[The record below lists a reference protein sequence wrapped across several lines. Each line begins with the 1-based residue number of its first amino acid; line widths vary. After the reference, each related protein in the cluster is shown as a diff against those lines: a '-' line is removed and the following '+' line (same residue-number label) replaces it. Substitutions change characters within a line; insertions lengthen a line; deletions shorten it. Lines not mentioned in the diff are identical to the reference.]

1 VEHEQQPG
9 HSFIRDAN
17 YRIVENLAD
26 FRGWPDVFGGE
37 IQKRLIY
44 FVHRCLLAMRSHEAA
59 AIASVHV
66 GVIAWQQS
74 RTTEQRTELHSGFIG
89 LCLGAV
95 AAFPMLRAASRD

>member
-1 VEHEQQPG
+1 M
-9 HSFIRDAN
+9 N
-17 YRIVENLAD
+17 
-26 FRGWPDVFGGE
+26 
-37 IQKRLIY
+37 
-44 FVHRCLLAMRSHEAA
+44 AA

-95 AAFPMLRAASRD
+95 AAFLILRAQHRAIDQCPWVKKAKLSDSSAGGFQIRNVQRRSWRDWGSRRTRVSADFGSIA

>member
-1 VEHEQQPG
+1 M
-9 HSFIRDAN
+9 N
-17 YRIVENLAD
+17 
-26 FRGWPDVFGGE
+26 
-37 IQKRLIY
+37 
-44 FVHRCLLAMRSHEAA
+44 AA

-95 AAFPMLRAASRD
+95 AAFLILRAQNSRD